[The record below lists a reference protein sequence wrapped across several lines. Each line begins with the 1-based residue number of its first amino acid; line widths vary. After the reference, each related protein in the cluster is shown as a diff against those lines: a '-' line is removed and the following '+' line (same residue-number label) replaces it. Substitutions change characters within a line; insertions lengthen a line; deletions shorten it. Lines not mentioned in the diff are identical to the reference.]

1 MKNLSLRRT
10 VRFVATAI
18 ALVSLTSPTRANG
31 PMPIVD
37 LSGDEKRHVVIA
49 AGTNDVYQ
57 GHPTTL
63 LMPDGK
69 TLFAVWNVGHG
80 GHAGPMATSEDGGV
94 SWTRIDDRLPES
106 YSTHQNCPSIYRMV
120 DAQGQERLWVFSAA
134 LGTRSGPGMPR
145 IVSEDS
151 GKTWKEM
158 PPLGFPCVMTFSS
171 VVEIDKG
178 KYVGLFHRGPDG
190 KDRAPLEVLQT
201 ITTDGG
207 LTWSQP
213 RTIAKVDGK
222 SPCEPFVFRSPDGKQ
237 LCCLMRENARTG
249 LSLVMFSDD
258 NAATWSEPKETSWG
272 LTGDR
277 HIGIRTKDNRMVF
290 AFRDQAPGSP
300 TLGHFVAWV
309 GSYDDIRSGREGDY
323 RIKLLHNY
331 AGRDC
336 GYPGLELL
344 PDDTIVATTYI
355 KYRDTKEKH
364 SVVSTR
370 FKLSE
375 TDRLLAKESLSTTD
389 TAGDAFVSDYFRQQT
404 AELTKRALSNINSID
419 DWNAQKGELRRQLQ
433 DMLGL
438 DPMPKKTDLK
448 PTITGTLKFPLDA
461 ENPDVIVEK
470 LHFQSLP
477 GLYVTG
483 NLYRPTNVTEPLPT
497 ILYVCGHANVK
508 KDGVSLGN
516 KTAYQHHGLWF
527 ARNGYVCL
535 AIDTIQLGEIEG
547 IHHGTYRHG
556 MWWWNNRGYTPAGVE
571 AWNCIRALD
580 YLETRPEVDTKRFG
594 ITGRSGGGAYSWWTA
609 ALDDRIAAAVPVA
622 GITSLHNHVVD
633 GCVEGHCDCMF
644 MVNTYQWDFPMLA
657 ALVAPRPLLISNTD
671 KDSIFPLEGVVDVH
685 RQVRRIYQLHNA
697 TANLGLQITEGPHKD
712 TQELHIHAFRWF
724 NRHLRNTDEMV
735 EIVAI
740 KPFEPEQLKVLD
752 ALPNDERVT
761 SIHETFVPAYAPEQ
775 FPTKPEDFENFRTD
789 SLSLL
794 AAKTFRAWPKDQDA
808 VAVDAELAW
817 SCNADGVRIR
827 RFEFTSQ
834 KPFRLPIFIL
844 DALPAEDV
852 NPNRP
857 TSISEI
863 VVLNQDEYEKF
874 ASAIIDAV
882 SIDSGGDV
890 DKTQKRGDSGDWQA
904 LVKRVSQKPGYSI
917 GFVALRGI
925 GPTQWGKDERA
936 DTHIRRRFMLL
947 GQTEASMRVW
957 DLRRAIHTIA
967 ELGMNDPSGMT
978 LHAYGDAA
986 SLAAYASLY
995 EPNIKGLHLSNVP
1008 TRNRAAP
1015 DMLNVSRFLEMP
1027 QLLLLAAATV
1037 NDMTIVTGQKDESE
1051 WKALAASQEKLRSQS
1066 PDTASGQ
1073 IKVEVAN

>member
-1 MKNLSLRRT
+1 MLCRIFL
-10 VRFVATAI
+10 FAATA
-18 ALVSLTSPTRANG
+18 LTSLMLA
-31 PMPIVD
+31 PIATASAPLPVVD
-37 LSGDEKRHVVIA
+37 LSGDENRHVVIA
-49 AGTNDVYQ
+49 AGTTDVYQ

-69 TLFAVWNVGHG
+69 TLFAVWNLGHG
-80 GHAGPMATSEDGGV
+80 GHAGPMATSEDGGLT
-94 SWTRIDDRLPES
+94 WTRIDDRLPAT

-120 DAQGQERLWVFSAA
+120 DAQGKERIWVFSAA

-145 IVSEDS
+145 IVSEDG
-151 GKTWKEM
+151 GKTWEEM

-171 VVEIDKG
+171 VVEIGTGTG
-178 KYVGLFHRGPDG
+178 KYLGLFHRGPDG
-190 KDRAPLEVLQT
+190 KDRAPLEIRQT
-201 ITTDGG
+201 ITHDGG
-207 LTWSQP
+207 LTWSEP
-213 RTIAKVDGK
+213 RTVAAVDGK
-222 SPCEPFVFRSPDGKQ
+222 SPCEPFVFRSPDGKE
-237 LCCLMRENARTG
+237 LCCLMRENTRKG
-249 LSLVMFSDD
+249 LSLVMFSGDD
-258 NAATWSEPKETSWG
+258 GMTWSEPKETSWG

-277 HIGIRTKDNRMVF
+277 HIGIHTQDNRMVF
-290 AFRDQAPGSP
+290 AFRDQAPKSP

-309 GSYDDIRSGREGDY
+309 GSYDDIRSGREGAY
-323 RIKLLHNY
+323 RIKLLHSY

-344 PDDTIVATTYI
+344 ADDTIIATTYI
-355 KYRDTKEKH
+355 KYRDTNEKH
-364 SVVSTR
+364 SVISTR
-370 FKLSE
+370 FKLAE
-375 TDRLLAKESLSTTD
+375 TDRLLAKASFGTNHEV
-389 TAGDAFVSDYFRQQT
+389 GDALVSEYFRDQT
-404 AELTKRALSNINSID
+404 DQLTKRALANIHSLD

-438 DPMPKKTDLK
+438 DPMPKKTDLNAEM
-448 PTITGTLKFPLDA
+448 TGTLTYPIGTDD
-461 ENPDVIVEK
+461 PDVIVEK

-483 NLYRPTNVTEPLPT
+483 NLYRPAEVTEPLPT
-497 ILYVCGHANVK
+497 ILYVCGHASVK
-508 KDGVSLGN
+508 EDGVSLGN

-580 YLETRPEVDTKRFG
+580 YLETRPEVDAKRFG

-633 GCVEGHCDCMF
+633 GCVEGHCDCMY

-685 RQVRRIYQLHNA
+685 RNVRRIYNLHNKPG
-697 TANLGLQITEGPHKD
+697 NLGLQITEGPHKD

-740 KPFEPEQLKVLD
+740 KAFGPAQLKVMD
-752 ALPNDERVT
+752 ALPVDERVT
-761 SIHETFVPAYAPEQ
+761 SIHESFVPAYDGQSFPETAKDFEQ
-775 FPTKPEDFENFRTD
+775 FQSD
-789 SLSLL
+789 SRVLL
-794 AAKTFRAWPKDQDA
+794 AEKTFRAWPKDQDTEDLA
-808 VAVDAELAW
+808 TELMW
-817 SCNADGVRIR
+817 SFTIDGIRIR
-827 RFEFTSQ
+827 KFEYTSQ
-834 KPFRLPIFIL
+834 TPFRLPIYLL
-844 DALPAEDV
+844 DALSEEDV
-852 NPNRP
+852 NPSRP
-857 TSISEI
+857 TSVSDL
-863 VVLNQDEYEKF
+863 VVLNPNEYEQF
-874 ASAIIDAV
+874 ASAITYALTK
-882 SIDSGGDV
+882 SGGNV
-890 DKTQKRGDSGDWQA
+890 DAWNQLIGR
-904 LVKRVSQKPGYSI
+904 LSQKPGYTL

-925 GPTQWGKDERA
+925 GTTQWGKDDRA
-936 DTHIRRRFMLL
+936 KTHIRRRFMLL

-957 DLRRAIHTIA
+957 DLRRAITAITD
-967 ELGMNDPSGMT
+967 LGMNDPSGMT
-978 LHAYGDAA
+978 LQASGDAT

-995 EPNIKGLHLSNVP
+995 EPSIKGLQLANVP
-1008 TRNRAAP
+1008 TRNRFAP

-1027 QLLLLAAATV
+1027 QLILLAAAKV
-1037 NDMTIVTGQKDESE
+1037 SDVTIVTDQKDLSD
-1051 WKALAASQEKLRSQS
+1051 WKSLAARLEKLRSDS
-1066 PDTASGQ
+1066 PDTTGGQ
-1073 IKVEVAN
+1073 IKVELAD